1 MNNPVR
7 MRPVFLKSKMM
18 FPVSL
23 VLITTEIITYSF
35 IADEEVGG
43 HDGMEKYVVSKEF
56 KDLNIGFALDEGL
69 ASEDNA
75 IPVFPEVASTRTV
88 SFFIFPESIAEFT
101 IYFITLSFID
111 PVGL

>member
-1 MNNPVR
+1 

-75 IPVFPEVASTRTV
+75 IPVFYGERNVFWVQFKCHGTYIKQRSRLRGVMGV
-88 SFFIFPESIAEFT
+88 S
-101 IYFITLSFID
+101 
-111 PVGL
+111 